1 MALFLV
7 HPAVDL
13 TLELYVP
20 ERLEEALAVQWER
33 IRDRDVRKTFVRR
46 LEAQLEGLLKDSLDW
61 DLKEPTASQLAY
73 AMVIATKLG
82 IAVPSEV
89 RKYRFHMALFLEA
102 HTKGL
107 KALGDQEDQR
117 VASVT
122 KRVYVDGDEQPNT

>member
-20 ERLEEALAVQWER
+20 QRLEEALAVQWER

-46 LEAQLEGLLKDSLDW
+46 LEGQLEGLLKESLDW

-73 AMVIATKLG
+73 ATVIAAKLG
-82 IAVPSEV
+82 ISVPSEA
-89 RKYRFHMALFLEA
+89 RKFRFHMALFLDT
-102 HTKGL
+102 HSKVLKGQ
-107 KALGDQEDQR
+107 DQ
-117 VASVT
+117 
-122 KRVYVDGDEQPNT
+122 DGSRESPVNKEVRIPDELTSDSG